1 MTERFNS
8 TYTPMEILKTDDSA
22 KSLIMKGEISLKTD
36 RELEISVMQSNV
48 YSKRSINEETEQNK
62 NKNLKSIIMASEG
75 QSITQHIVTNQ

>member
-1 MTERFNS
+1 
-8 TYTPMEILKTDDSA
+8 MEILKTDDSA

-48 YSKRSINEETEQNK
+48 YSKISINEETEQNK

-75 QSITQHIVTNQ
+75 QSITQHIHSFKFDFSRLRN